1 MVCTSRLRRKID
13 KYNGKRNRERK
24 SEIQRMRISEIE
36 NIHAAHPHINQKN
49 AIDIWPNSSS
59 FLQTVT

>member
-1 MVCTSRLRRKID
+1 ME
-13 KYNGKRNRERK
+13 RERK

-49 AIDIWPNSSS
+49 AIDI
-59 FLQTVT
+59 FLAQ